1 MSQEDL
7 PVFGQAEVDKSLY
20 PLKHFRKSTI
30 YREVRT
36 VVGIVFW
43 IVLLLILLC
52 SLSLFFV
59 FDNATAK
66 FLVVLIGGI
75 FIFLLVAIHQI
86 FLMLADSSDSLVQIL
101 QSTNMQR
108 KQYTEEN
115 VQLRKGLN
123 GLQEES
129 EKTNQYLHHI
139 YINTQ
144 KDS

>member
-1 MSQEDL
+1 MSQEEL
-7 PVFGQAEVDKSLY
+7 PEIDQADADKLLE

-30 YREVRT
+30 YREIRT
-36 VVGIVFW
+36 VVGIIHW

-66 FLVVLIGGI
+66 FLVVLVGGI
-75 FIFLLVAIHQI
+75 LIFLLVAIHQI
-86 FLMLADSSDSLVQIL
+86 FLMLVDSSDSLVQIL
-101 QSTNMQR
+101 QSTNKQR
-108 KQYTEEN
+108 LQYAQEN
-115 VQLRKGLN
+115 VQIRQGLN
-123 GLQEES
+123 GLKEES

-144 KDS
+144 KG